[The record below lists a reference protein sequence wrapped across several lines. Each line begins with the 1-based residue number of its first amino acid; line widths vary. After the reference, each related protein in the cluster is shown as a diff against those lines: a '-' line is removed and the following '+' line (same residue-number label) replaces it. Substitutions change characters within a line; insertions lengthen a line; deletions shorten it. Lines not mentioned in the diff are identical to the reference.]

1 MLGYWGRSL
10 WAAINRYEREKE
22 REEKFMS
29 EEKKRL
35 SFDAKPLSLRRLL
48 LYAGGLFIMALGL
61 SFAIRSEL
69 GVSPVTSVPYVCARI
84 LGISVGTGTVVAY
97 FVFLFLELCV
107 YRKHFRPV
115 YVLQIPAAFL
125 FGWFT
130 DVTMLIAGVIIVGL
144 GLRLYL
150 TAGIIAIPPDAL
162 AVSFAWLTK
171 KPLHLCKRVFDCC
184 MVLLSASLSLIF
196 FRDIDGLW
204 IGTVIA
210 ALGVGYALKF
220 FSHLLENPLN
230 CWLYGAPPAEVLA
243 AAELAL
249 EEEVERIEEYV
260 EHLEE
265 DIDNRLAEHL
275 EPSVRPE

>member
-1 MLGYWGRSL
+1 MR
-10 WAAINRYEREKE
+10 REK
-22 REEKFMS
+22 KQ
-29 EEKKRL
+29 L
-35 SFDAKPLSLRRLL
+35 SFGGKPLSLCRFL

-61 SFAIRSEL
+61 AFAIRSEL

-84 LGISVGTGTVVAY
+84 LGISVGTGTIVAY

-107 YRKHFRPV
+107 YRKHFRLV

-130 DVTMLIAGVIIVGL
+130 DVTMLIAGRIDHHGSLPIQLAMVIAGVIIVGL

-184 MVLLSASLSLIF
+184 MVLLSAGLSLIF
-196 FRDIDGLW
+196 FRDINGLW

-220 FSHLLENPLN
+220 FSHLLEEPLER
-230 CWLYGAPPAEVLA
+230 WLYGAPPAEVLA
-243 AAELAL
+243 AAEHAF
-249 EEEVERIEEYV
+249 EEEIERIEERV
-260 EHLEE
+260 KHLEE
-265 DIDNRLAEHL
+265 EAEEQFAERL
-275 EPSVRPE
+275 EPFVQPE